1 MIDYGIQIKRDIK
14 INKNY
19 ITFNDPLALIYV
31 LGFLI
36 SRDVK
41 KIYFAGFDGY
51 LKDEPNQDATFEM
64 LEFLKKRYQ
73 KNKIDLASITNTNL
87 NLRKASLKEIK

>member
-1 MIDYGIQIKRDIK
+1 MFIKKYTEIFSNRSLIDYGIQIKRDIK

-41 KIYFAGFDGY
+41 KYI
-51 LKDEPNQDATFEM
+51 L
-64 LEFLKKRYQ
+64 L
-73 KNKIDLASITNTNL
+73 DLMDI
-87 NLRKASLKEIK
+87 